1 MTCILCRQ
9 LTRAFHHEGAFAS
22 LASILHVLTFLMAWE
37 HARKFQFGMKTRI
50 SQFQLMSI
58 HLNPSS
64 YLQTL
69 RFHRCCVSFFLAYLW
84 PAGPARPSREA
95 RFRLEGRWFM
105 TRHPMTSDIN
115 TQIAML
121 KKSLSC
127 HIMLLKLYHAN
138 ANGFP
143 PPPSSKLNQSKLK
156 AWQCRWVSAWS
167 VARHRNTWTPRSQR
181 DVMWFHRSTEC
192 CYASR
197 SFYKV
202 PPKET

>member
-1 MTCILCRQ
+1 
-9 LTRAFHHEGAFAS
+9 
-22 LASILHVLTFLMAWE
+22 MAWE
-37 HARKFQFGMKTRI
+37 HARKFQFGMKTKI

-143 PPPSSKLNQSKLK
+143 RLRAQS
-156 AWQCRWVSAWS
+156 WI
-167 VARHRNTWTPRSQR
+167 
-181 DVMWFHRSTEC
+181 
-192 CYASR
+192 SR
-197 SFYKV
+197 SWRLGNAV
-202 PPKET
+202 ECQLDQWQGTETPKRLVHNVMSCGFIGLRNVAMLQEVSTKYHQKKRSKQ